1 MAKKKTTHHNRQDDK
16 PPQNPHHTHQA
27 AMDDASE
34 KLDNLKSLNSIL
46 LKEAVER
53 RQQVESLLHSK
64 GFLESELNRSD
75 MEKQGLQ
82 SELVLLHDLA
92 AQLELERDLV
102 YGFVGVQVSE
112 QAEVVEKERD
122 GFWREKV
129 EIEGRLLG
137 LEREMKEVVR
147 EKSEIEKV
155 RRERESEIG
164 VLKKKLRDLVVEI
177 ENERD
182 GSSRLCRERDVLNGR
197 LDAQIEETNG
207 LRLEL
212 NEAEKRERKI
222 QEEVEKMKMKY
233 NAVMEEKNE
242 RERRI
247 ESVLRDKDSI
257 ERNLAE
263 SNRVIEELKTEI
275 EEIVSEKKGIEEERS
290 LEMMKKKEF
299 ETAVGALNE
308 KVVSLQK
315 EEQRLRANVADLE
328 KRYVESVEME
338 KQMVEKIDVLVKEMK
353 EKERSFESLIEE
365 KGLIKK
371 DLNQSL
377 KGLDDQKRKMDE
389 IVRKK
394 IEIEEAKVRAENEI
408 VEMQRE
414 MGELMDDI
422 SALEASCRNQT
433 EKNEQLQS
441 VVNRYRDE
449 ITQITIERNEDRK
462 GFEDEKKISISLRER
477 VLEMEKKIKE
487 TQKVVGQM
495 KAENCN
501 VIEEKNELE
510 SRCDM
515 LMKEIATLENSLLKG
530 RKEFDDMKA
539 KVEAAN
545 AKSEHVLK
553 MLRNTGG
560 IVCLSKDGIGL
571 TEYNG
576 IIDEEQVGEEVKPYV
591 AELEAIQNAF
601 KNRDAKVEGM
611 KQQLVILQNSVAEAR
626 KGKNFWT
633 LVSSATTIFAAAS
646 VAYVARIR

>member
-1 MAKKKTTHHNRQDDK
+1 
-16 PPQNPHHTHQA
+16 
-27 AMDDASE
+27 
-34 KLDNLKSLNSIL
+34 
-46 LKEAVER
+46 
-53 RQQVESLLHSK
+53 
-64 GFLESELNRSD
+64 
-75 MEKQGLQ
+75 MEKRFDL
-82 SELVLLHDLA
+82 LA
-92 AQLELERDLV
+92 ALNGLFEKYRVEGFQVIELLGSVVHGGLV
-102 YGFVGVQVSE
+102 GVMWVLGRFIVLVVVGVQVSE

-137 LEREMKEVVR
+137 LEREMRGVVR

-164 VLKKKLRDLVVEI
+164 VLKKKLSDLVVEF

-182 GSSRLCRERDVLNGR
+182 GSSRLCRERDVLNGK
-197 LDAQIEETNG
+197 LDVQIKETNG
-207 LRLEL
+207 LRLKF
-212 NEAEKRERKI
+212 NEAEKREREI

-233 NAVMEEKNE
+233 NVVMEEKNE

-290 LEMMKKKEF
+290 LEMMKKKEL
-299 ETAVGALNE
+299 ETVLAALNE

-315 EEQRLRANVADLE
+315 EEQRLRAKVGDLE

-338 KQMVEKIDVLVKEMK
+338 KQMVKKIDVLVKEMK

-394 IEIEEAKVRAENEI
+394 IEIGEAKVRAENEI

-414 MGELMDDI
+414 MGELKDDI

-441 VVNRYRDE
+441 VVNQYRDE
-449 ITQITIERNEDRK
+449 ITQITIDRNEARK
-462 GFEDEKKISISLRER
+462 GFEDEKKISISLREK
-477 VLEMEKKIKE
+477 VLEMEKKIEE
-487 TQKVVGQM
+487 TQKVVGRM

-501 VIEEKNELE
+501 VIVEKNELE

-545 AKSEHVLK
+545 ATSEHVLK

-571 TEYNG
+571 TEDNG

-591 AELEAIQNAF
+591 AELEAIKNAF

-626 KGKNFWT
+626 KGRNFWT